1 MVVEKLGDSSYSTI
15 YSFQPKRRA
24 PGTVAHDSH
33 MHGHMTCIDRHG
45 NGIKLEP
52 KWYLPLVNLRFHPA
66 EVEGIY
72 TALSSSPPITYCP
85 PTSSLSRL
93 HYVTGI
99 RTSIRQENDVTSL
112 WGQCPWP
119 FHWFH
124 TNVEGGMARLPSKWF
139 VAPGTFSSVS
149 LSCYQWCEPWNRAS
163 EE

>member
-1 MVVEKLGDSSYSTI
+1 MNWLSRNSLWSSVMVVEKLGDSSYSTI

-85 PTSSLSRL
+85 PPSSPTCSSHQRSGAECDQ
-93 HYVTGI
+93 VSSG
-99 RTSIRQENDVTSL
+99 
-112 WGQCPWP
+112 CPQGV
-119 FHWFH
+119 HLKGCKR
-124 TNVEGGMARLPSKWF
+124 EG
-139 VAPGTFSSVS
+139 
-149 LSCYQWCEPWNRAS
+149 
-163 EE
+163 